1 MLKYSTLRILVW
13 VRDENI
19 AYGDMSIYREE
30 SVNWS
35 IFFHKQ
41 SNTRDL
47 ATITSNW
54 TSSTSLRSFN
64 FAFASPQTNQ

>member
-1 MLKYSTLRILVW
+1 MLKYSTLRILAW

-41 SNTRDL
+41 SNTKYR
-47 ATITSNW
+47 
-54 TSSTSLRSFN
+54 
-64 FAFASPQTNQ
+64 